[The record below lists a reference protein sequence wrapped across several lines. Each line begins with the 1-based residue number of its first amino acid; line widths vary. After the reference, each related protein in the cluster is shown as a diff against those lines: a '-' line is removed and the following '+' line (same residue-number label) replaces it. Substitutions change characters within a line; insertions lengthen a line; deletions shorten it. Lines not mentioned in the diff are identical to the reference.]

1 MNVNGKIIVVTGAGS
16 GIGRALVEKFVAE
29 GARQVVAVDINSGNA
44 QQTANDY
51 DCVAMTADVSRDED
65 IKRVVEETESSIGL
79 IDLFC
84 SNAGVGM
91 GLSEQSPDRE
101 WQMSWDINVMSH
113 VYAARHL
120 VPRMIERGGGYFLN
134 TASAAG
140 LLNQVGGAAYGV
152 SKHAAVGFGEW
163 LALTYAHQGIKVSM
177 LCPQAVRTAMTASDD
192 SAGAGQA
199 ATRAAAGDGM
209 MEPEQLA
216 DIVIDGLEK
225 ESFLIL
231 PHPEVE
237 TYMQRKTGDYDR
249 WIKGMNRL
257 HLAMSGEQGGGAES

>member
-1 MNVNGKIIVVTGAGS
+1 MRVKDKVVVVTGAGS
-16 GIGRALVEKFVAE
+16 GIGRAMSEKFVTE
-29 GARQVVAVDINSGNA
+29 GARQVIAVDIHAENA
-44 QQTANDY
+44 QQTADKLG
-51 DCVAMTADVSRDED
+51 CVAMTADVSRDED
-65 IKRVVEETESSIGL
+65 IKRVIEDTENGIGP

-84 SNAGVGM
+84 GNAGVGLGM
-91 GLSEQSPDRE
+91 SEQSPDQE

-120 VPRMIERGGGYFLN
+120 VPRMTERGGGYFLN

-152 SKHAAVGFGEW
+152 TKHAAVGFGEW

-177 LCPQAVRTAMTASDD
+177 LCPQAVRTGMTPPADEADDAPGAS
-192 SAGAGQA
+192 A
-199 ATRAAAGDGM
+199 AKAAAADGM
-209 MEPEQLA
+209 MEADEVA
-216 DIVIDGLEK
+216 DIVVEGLDR

-231 PHPEVE
+231 SHPEVE
-237 TYMQRKTGDYDR
+237 TYMQRKTADYDR

-257 HLAMSGEQGGGAES
+257 HRSMTETS